1 MQHPEALTLIANSLN
16 GLPILGC
23 ASGSPAAH
31 AGLRYG
37 DIVLAVD
44 GTPTPSWADFFE
56 ASARA
61 SGELR
66 LRVFRQGRELAL
78 RLQLAPDARTPRALL
93 DAPAARVS
101 AQPRE
106 QRREAVALDL
116 S

>member
-1 MQHPEALTLIANSLN
+1 MQHPHELTQVANSLS

-23 ASGSPAAH
+23 STGSPAAR

-44 GTPTPSWADFFE
+44 GAPTPSWSAFFE

-61 SGELR
+61 ETLS
-66 LRVFRQGRELAL
+66 LRVFRYGRQLELTL
-78 RLQLAPDARTPRALL
+78 SLSRNARTPRSLL
-93 DAPAARVS
+93 DSPTNS
-101 AQPRE
+101 SQP
-106 QRREAVALDL
+106 QPQPQ